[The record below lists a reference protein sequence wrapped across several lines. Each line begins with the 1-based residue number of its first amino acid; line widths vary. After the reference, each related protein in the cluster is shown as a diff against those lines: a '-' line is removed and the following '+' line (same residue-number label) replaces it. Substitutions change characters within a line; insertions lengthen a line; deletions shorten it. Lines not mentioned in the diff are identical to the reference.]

1 MSRHRNFRSRQYSYD
16 EDDYYDDYYEEE
28 DDDNDEQDNHRYNYQ
43 NRQQVV
49 QLDSRSIPTS
59 TSSTTSGGATGSI
72 SDGKSSQP
80 THDATKQQQYKSTAS
95 SKTITSTTEK
105 QGGVIAPP
113 QGWGRPNST
122 SSTGTSSTIRSTAAA
137 VPGKPSTTTQ
147 QTQSSN
153 IAPIKVTPNNAKVL
167 TKAKPPTTPSRNKST
182 MVPISPIATVTTLSN
197 SATPNNTSSAHDSAP
212 RTDAVEQN
220 TSRRL
225 KLSMVVVGH
234 VDHGKS
240 TLMGQLLV
248 QAKKVTQ
255 RTYDY
260 YKKRAGDIGK
270 SSFALA
276 WIMDEDDEER
286 QRGVTMDVAQK
297 TISLS
302 SKYDVYILDAPG
314 HLDFIPQMIVGAA
327 LADVAL
333 LVYDASTTST
343 LAETILKEIIFVLRG
358 LGVSQ
363 LIVVINKMDLIE
375 WNSQQYHTVIRRLQ
389 PLILGPPTNTSSSSV
404 VKHHLQFF
412 QKDRVRFV
420 PCSGWTG
427 DNLVV
432 KTTNAPWY
440 DGVSLVEAIET
451 FKPPT
456 QQRHPNKPL
465 RIVII
470 DVYQEGNRI
479 CVRGKVVQGT
489 IQVNDQVMILPLG
502 DVTTVFKIIHG
513 DFDDDKDDNSLRD
526 PTKLHKKASAGDI
539 IDIVLAD
546 ISDISR
552 IAPGSIIQ
560 HTGKGGVVATS
571 HVAIASLVVF
581 DPISAPILRGT
592 QVSFHMHSVDIP
604 ATITKLI
611 SMTTTTR
618 TDANPRFLGGGSSA
632 LVELKLSERV
642 CLEEYKLCRALGR
655 FVLRRNGTTI
665 AFGTVDA
672 LSTYKPD

>member
-16 EDDYYDDYYEEE
+16 EDDYYDDYYEDEY
-28 DDDNDEQDNHRYNYQ
+28 DDFDEQDNQKYKYQ
-43 NRQQVV
+43 NRPQVV
-49 QLDSRSIPTS
+49 PLDPNSKPTS
-59 TSSTTSGGATGSI
+59 RTSGGATSTG
-72 SDGKSSQP
+72 GKSSQP
-80 THDATKQQQYKSTAS
+80 KHDATKQLQYKSTGSSSS
-95 SKTITSTTEK
+95 SKTSISPTEK

-113 QGWGRPNST
+113 KGWERPNT
-122 SSTGTSSTIRSTAAA
+122 RTGPSSSIATA
-137 VPGKPSTTTQ
+137 VPGTTSTTIQ
-147 QTQSSN
+147 QTQMSS
-153 IAPIKVTPNNAKVL
+153 IAPVKITPNTAKVL
-167 TKAKPPTTPSRNKST
+167 TKAKPSTTLTTSNEN
-182 MVPISPIATVTTLSN
+182 VTVTLRN
-197 SATPNNTSSAHDSAP
+197 SSAHTKTSSTHDST
-212 RTDAVEQN
+212 RSSDTIEQN
-220 TSRRL
+220 TRARL

-248 QAKKVTQ
+248 QSKKVTQ

-333 LVYDASTTST
+333 LVYDATTTSS

-375 WNSQQYHTVIRRLQ
+375 WNSQQYQSIIQRLQ
-389 PLILGPPTNTSSSSV
+389 PLILGPPPNSSSSSV
-404 VKHHLQFF
+404 VKHQLQFF

-427 DNLVV
+427 DNLVDR
-432 KTTNAPWY
+432 TTNAPWY

-479 CVRGKVVQGT
+479 SVRGKVVQGT
-489 IQVNDQVMILPLG
+489 IQQSDQVMILPIG

-513 DFDDDKDDNSLRD
+513 DFEDDKADDSLRD
-526 PTKLHKKASAGDI
+526 STKLQKIASAGDI

-552 IAPGSIIQ
+552 ISPGSIIQ
-560 HTGKGGVVATS
+560 RTGEGGVVATS
-571 HVAIASLVVF
+571 HVATASLVVF
-581 DPISAPILRGT
+581 DPISSPILRGT
-592 QVSFHMHSVDIP
+592 QVSFHMHSIDIP

-611 SMTTTTR
+611 SRTTTTR
-618 TDANPRFLGGGSSA
+618 TDTNPRFLGSGSSA
-632 LVELKLSERV
+632 LVELTLSERV

-655 FVLRRNGTTI
+655 FVLRRSGATI
-665 AFGTVDA
+665 AFGTIDT
-672 LSTYKPD
+672 LGT